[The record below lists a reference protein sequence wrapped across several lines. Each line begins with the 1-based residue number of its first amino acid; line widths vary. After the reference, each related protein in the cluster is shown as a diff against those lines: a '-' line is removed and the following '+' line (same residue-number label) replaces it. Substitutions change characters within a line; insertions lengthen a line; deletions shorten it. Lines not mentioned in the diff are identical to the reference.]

1 MRDSFEL
8 RNPDNF
14 VAGVVGE
21 PGERIFFL
29 QASEENLVVTM
40 KVEKGQVQSL
50 ASYLADVLDDQSE
63 KPAASSISNMVE
75 PPNAI
80 WTVGALAIAVE
91 ENTKALVVIIQEL
104 VDNEQDKPA
113 ETHIHLTP
121 SQAKAFI
128 DHALFLIEFGRDFGR
143 QNGHKPIGE

>member
-1 MRDSFEL
+1 
-8 RNPDNF
+8 
-14 VAGVVGE
+14 
-21 PGERIFFL
+21 
-29 QASEENLVVTM
+29 